1 MILWKPSLAL
11 APLLL
16 ALSSPASALQVL
28 DAREGETALGKISRK
43 EVTRI
48 AFERGRV
55 RKVTGNAGEFVLEKD
70 EDRGEIFI
78 RPASPD
84 STKPINLFVAS
95 DERTVG
101 LLLQPVDLPSD
112 TLLIRA
118 RAPLPGAA
126 PQPVHSSRHVRTL
139 KNLLLAMAQDA
150 RPDGM
155 DVRDT
160 PRELGLWPGVRLT
173 LQRTWRGESLVG
185 EQYLLLNLGPR
196 PLPLAER
203 DLFKPGVAAVSVEQA
218 LVFPGEATQVFV
230 IRERRAH
237 D

>member
-1 MILWKPSLAL
+1 MIPWKPSLVL

-16 ALSSPASALQVL
+16 ALSSPAPALQVL
-28 DAREGETALGKISRK
+28 EAREGETVLGKISRK

-112 TLLIRA
+112 TLLIRV
-118 RAPLPGAA
+118 RAASTDVAA
-126 PQPVHSSRHVRTL
+126 PPGRSSRHVRTL

-150 RPDGM
+150 RPEDM
-155 DVRDT
+155 DVHET
-160 PRELGLWPGVRLT
+160 NRELGLWPGVRLT
-173 LQRTWRGESLVG
+173 LQRTWLGASLVG

-203 DLFKPGVAAVSVEQA
+203 DLFKPGVAAVSLAQTP
-218 LVFPGEATQVFV
+218 VFPGEATQVYV